1 MKRIGILS
9 DTHALWDD
17 RFAQYFGKCD
27 EIWHA
32 GDIGS
37 EELLDRLE
45 GLATVRAVYGNI
57 DGASLRRRLK
67 EVECFT
73 TEGVKVLMTHIGG
86 YPGRYSQGIKATL
99 VDLKTNDYAKN
110 TSGNI
115 IETTTNSNGE
125 YKLSNVPQGEYIVIF
140 EYDSSKYTL
149 TQYQKDGVPGNKN
162 SKVISRSKKI
172 TGNKRRTSSKSTSK
186 K

>member
-57 DGASLRRRLK
+57 DEASLRRRLK

-99 VDLKTNDYAKN
+99 LAEQPQIFVSGHSHILKVVNDKYLHLLHINPGAAGRQGWQ
-110 TSGNI
+110 TIRTIVLLSLD
-115 IETTTNSNGE
+115 NG
-125 YKLSNVPQGEYIVIF
+125 
-140 EYDSSKYTL
+140 T
-149 TQYQKDGVPGNKN
+149 
-162 SKVISRSKKI
+162 I
-172 TGNKRRTSSKSTSK
+172 TDCEVVELG
-186 K
+186 